1 MGSCKSAKY
10 LLFKL
15 LVFMLLTGIVF
26 NFTGCTSNAPKSSN
40 APQTNPV
47 TPYQSSTGQNDFVNA
62 VSSIISSVVTI
73 EVSYGQGGLR
83 VPGQGRISGAS
94 GTGWVL
100 DSSGLIVTND
110 HVVANAQTITVITSD
125 NRTFTAANVKTDP
138 QNDLAVI
145 KIKAQN
151 LPVASIGDSSTLVL
165 AERLVAIGNSLDM
178 GVRVTGGLVSRL
190 NTTATYTITGQ
201 TTVTFNN
208 LIETD
213 AIINPG
219 NSGGVL
225 IDSDGLVVGIV
236 NAGLSGPNT
245 DTIGFGYAIPINY
258 AMPLIQNLKSQ
269 IQ

>member
-1 MGSCKSAKY
+1 MGNWNLIKNFLYKF
-10 LLFKL
+10 LILVLFIS
-15 LVFMLLTGIVF
+15 IVF
-26 NFTGCTSNAPKSSN
+26 SLGGCSSSPVSTPTPKSTT
-40 APQTNPV
+40 A
-47 TPYQSSTGQNDFVNA
+47 TPYQQSSSQNDFVTA
-62 VSSIISSVVTI
+62 VSNIISSVVTI

-83 VPGQGRISGAS
+83 VPGQGRISGAA
-94 GTGWVL
+94 GTGWIL
-100 DSSGLIVTND
+100 DASGLIVTND
-110 HVVANAQTITVITSD
+110 HVVANAQTITVTTSD
-125 NRTFTAANVKTDP
+125 NRTFTVTNVKTDP
-138 QNDLAVI
+138 QNDLAI
-145 KIKAQN
+145 LKINAQN

-190 NTTATYTITGQ
+190 NTSATYTITGQ
-201 TTVTFNN
+201 TTVNFNN

-225 IDSDGLVVGIV
+225 IDSAGLIVGIV